1 MATNT
6 INLSLSPVPS
16 LRLLS
21 PYSPQNAPNLSFYSH
36 FRPPIQLPSTSHNT
50 YRHTTATPR
59 SLVIVTAVKNLSDA
73 ELVAVPLT
81 AEEFNSKF
89 PSETGVYA
97 VYDKNDELQFVGI
110 SRNIAASVFSHLK
123 SVPELCCSVKV
134 CICLFYLFSLIIMI
148 SLQYLIERNN
158 NFILILLK
166 KKESDVFRV
175 SLVLSFRKQ
184 FSCFYEWRNRKWKTA
199 WTFKTILSC
208 RKNIVDVTS
217 FCEPYN
223 LLCWWY
229 RIHRCWR

>member
-1 MATNT
+1 MLSWAALINQSKSPHGFALGDSISAGSSTPHRGRLSRIDSPRFAILHSLSPMATNT

-36 FRPPIQLPSTSHNT
+36 FRPPIQLPSISHNT
-50 YRHTTATPR
+50 YKHTTATPR
-59 SLVIVTAVKNLSDA
+59 SLVIVTAVKTLSDT

-166 KKESDVFRV
+166 KKGE
-175 SLVLSFRKQ
+175 
-184 FSCFYEWRNRKWKTA
+184 
-199 WTFKTILSC
+199 
-208 RKNIVDVTS
+208 
-217 FCEPYN
+217 
-223 LLCWWY
+223 
-229 RIHRCWR
+229 